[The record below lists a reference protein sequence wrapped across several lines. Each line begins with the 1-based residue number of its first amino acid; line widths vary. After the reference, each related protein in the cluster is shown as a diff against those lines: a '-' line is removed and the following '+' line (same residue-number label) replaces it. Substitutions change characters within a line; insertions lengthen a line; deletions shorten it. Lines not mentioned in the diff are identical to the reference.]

1 MTTILAGL
9 LLSAA
14 FGAAAPSTKN
24 KAAERPR
31 QTVVDDSF
39 EVLAPGDWKI
49 ERKPAGAVLTGPSA
63 EGLPTR
69 VIVRWVRPDHALYAT
84 PEAYMARFTKASL
97 IPMKGWKNGAVETLS
112 AGGRKALRLQRETT
126 EFVPPQ
132 GMAPKEVA
140 MREEHVAVT
149 AAKGFY
155 LLVYTAPRSI
165 DAAQRAE
172 FRRLVETGFKP
183 KL

>member
-1 MTTILAGL
+1 MTIGCAVL

-14 FGAAAPSTKN
+14 LSAAASSEN
-24 KAAERPR
+24 
-31 QTVVDDSF
+31 VVGDAF
-39 EVLAPGDWKI
+39 EVLAPSGWKI
-49 ERKPAGAVLTGPSA
+49 ERKPDGVVLTGPSA
-63 EGLPTR
+63 EGLPAR
-69 VIVRWVRPDHALYAT
+69 VIARWVRPDHALYGT
-84 PEAYMARFTKASL
+84 PEAYMARLTKASS
-97 IPMKGWKNGAVETLS
+97 IPMKGWRNGNVETVS
-112 AGGRKALRLQRETT
+112 AAGRKALRLQRDTT

-140 MREEHVAVT
+140 MREEHVAVP

-155 LLVYTAPRSI
+155 LLIYTAPRSI
-165 DAAQRAE
+165 DGAQRAV